1 MKLLFNFLLG
11 FLFLSLLFI
20 VPSASAQYYGG
31 GFWYGTE
38 QVIDSVV
45 QNLEPLFRALL
56 GGYDWSGYLLF
67 EKVLLF
73 ILFSIIVGL
82 ILEKL
87 PVFERFKSK
96 KILRLVAV
104 IIGILS
110 VRNLNYIWVGTI
122 LVQYQVLFI
131 AIAGILPFLIYFYF
145 VKSLDEGNSNS
156 WVRKTA
162 WVFYAVIYFGLW
174 ATTELEAYSAVYL
187 WGAIVALIYGF
198 VIDKSVQDYL
208 LKLRN
213 KEAHNRNIYLRN
225 SELRKNIYDLQH
237 QKSII
242 QNEKE
247 IKSIEK
253 EIVRLDKLIDDNERR
268 IK

>member
-96 KILRLVAV
+96 KILRLV
-104 IIGILS
+104 
-110 VRNLNYIWVGTI
+110 T
-122 LVQYQVLFI
+122 
-131 AIAGILPFLIYFYF
+131 
-145 VKSLDEGNSNS
+145 
-156 WVRKTA
+156 
-162 WVFYAVIYFGLW
+162 
-174 ATTELEAYSAVYL
+174 
-187 WGAIVALIYGF
+187 
-198 VIDKSVQDYL
+198 DKSVQDYL

-225 SELRKNIYDLQH
+225 SDLRKNIYDLQH